1 MRRSLTVSLV
11 AVILIAVGA
20 LAATVAS
27 GQSPRLGLDLQGGAS
42 VVLHPSRKVSSGV
55 LNQAKD
61 IVSNRVNGLGV
72 SEPETVVQGGDI
84 VVSLPG
90 VKNAQRV
97 FDILG
102 QTAQLRFRPVLST
115 LPPEDKSAATTT
127 TVAGAPPSSTQPA
140 QIPSTPVEED
150 DRAPSD
156 EEAAFTTG
164 PLAR

>member
-1 MRRSLTVSLV
+1 MQ
-11 AVILIAVGA
+11 ILPFIVLLALMYVLLAVGA
-20 LAATVAS
+20 FGATLAF
-27 GQSPRLGLDLQGGAS
+27 GKPPKLGLDLQGGAS
-42 VVLHPSRKVSSGV
+42 VVLHPTRKVGSGV

-115 LPPEDKSAATTT
+115 L
-127 TVAGAPPSSTQPA
+127 
-140 QIPSTPVEED
+140 
-150 DRAPSD
+150 
-156 EEAAFTTG
+156 
-164 PLAR
+164 